1 MAEPASASKSGWHLV
16 WIAAVA
22 ALAVDVTKAL
32 LAKVNFKLP
41 KFGTPV
47 AGS

>member
-1 MAEPASASKSGWHLV
+1 MAESVSSPSSWHLV
-16 WIAAVA
+16 WVAAVA
-22 ALAVDVTKAL
+22 ALAVDVVKAL

-47 AGS
+47 AGA